1 MKSAREELL
10 DVQKRL
16 VKRFKRDIDESIG
29 LLSPE
34 LAEYKKEYERE
45 FRRYRISNKA
55 ELVGELVRSDVV
67 FVADYHTLKHSQLTL
82 VAILEEFLRA
92 GRDIVL
98 CVEMVETGRQDVLD
112 AFMRGD
118 VKDEEFLRQIDY
130 EESWGFPWSNYR
142 PVFEFAKKHDIRVVG
157 INSRPARGKGGLKK
171 RDGLAGEVV
180 AGEVLAN
187 PGAAVVVHDGDLHI
201 AAKHLPGEVALVLQG
216 ERGEKRFL
224 RIFQNSERIYWKLA
238 GTPGEQA
245 DVVRLRRDAFCVMS
259 STPLV
264 KYQSY
269 LNWEANRDELTP
281 VISSNWMLSDQK
293 SIDISEQM
301 KEIIDTIAGFFEIK
315 RDDLGD
321 FQLYTTGDLDF
332 FRQLRDDHRYS
343 EKEIQDITVQI
354 LKGESYFITREHI
367 IYLGNLSISHA
378 AEEAT
383 HFIDHQCGG
392 DLEGPLE
399 QAQDFY
405 YRAMREALGWLG
417 SKVINPKRICTGE
430 KDFRDFL
437 ERNAGRK
444 LNPKQEQT
452 RRISRYVVQH
462 KTMERKLF
470 KSRARKRTGRYPAPT
485 LRNIYR
491 LPVSLHLGVTH
502 GLGYMLGE
510 GLYNALLLGR
520 VNKEEIRTLF
530 YEKYQAPDRP
540 FEVYMR
546 CAERLEAAQ

>member
-1 MKSAREELL
+1 MKSARDELL
-10 DVQKRL
+10 EVQKRL
-16 VKRFKRDIDESIG
+16 VKRIKREIDESIG
-29 LLSPE
+29 LLNPE
-34 LAEYKKEYERE
+34 LAKYKKEYEQE
-45 FRRYRISNKA
+45 FRRYRISDKVELVA
-55 ELVGELVRSDVV
+55 ELIRSDVI

-82 VAILEEFLRA
+82 VAILDRLVRA

-98 CVEMVETGRQDVLD
+98 CVEMVEIEQQDVLD

-142 PVFEFAKKHDIRVVG
+142 PIFEFAKKHAIRVVG
-157 INSRPARGKGGLKK
+157 INSRPAGGEGSLKE

-180 AGEVLAN
+180 AKEVLAN
-187 PGAAVVVHDGDLHI
+187 PRAAVVVHDGDLHI
-201 AAKHLPGEVALVLQG
+201 AAKHLPREVALVLEG
-216 ERGEKRFL
+216 ERREKRFL
-224 RIFQNSERIYWKLA
+224 MIFQNSERIYWKLA
-238 GTPGEQA
+238 EPPNEQA

-269 LNWEANRDELTP
+269 LNWEANREELTP
-281 VISSNWMLSDQK
+281 VVSSNWMLSGQR

-301 KEIIDTIAGFFEIK
+301 QETIDTIAGFFGIES
-315 RDDLGD
+315 DGLSD

-332 FRQLRDDHRYS
+332 FRQFREDNRYS

-354 LKGESYFITREHI
+354 LKGESYFITRGHI

-399 QAQDFY
+399 QAQAFY
-405 YRAMREALGWLG
+405 YRTMREALGWLG
-417 SKVINPKRICTGE
+417 SKVINPKRMCYKE

-437 ERNAGRK
+437 DENAGRK
-444 LNPKQEQT
+444 LPLKQEET
-452 RRISRYVVQH
+452 RRICRYVVQH
-462 KTMERKLF
+462 KKMERKLF

-485 LRNIYR
+485 LRKIYR

-502 GLGYMLGE
+502 GLGYMLGDS
-510 GLYNALLLGR
+510 LYHALLLGR
-520 VNKEEIRTLF
+520 VSKEEMRVLF
-530 YEKYQAPDRP
+530 YEKYQEPDRP
-540 FEVYMR
+540 FEVYMHY
-546 CAERLEAAQ
+546 AERMEAAQ